1 MREGGTILAL
11 DLATACGIAEGTPGG
26 DPRASS
32 KNFAVELG
40 GLFGA
45 GEQALMFF
53 SDRLTVDPPAAI
65 FIERPGLHSI
75 GKAGTSFQALFRLF
89 GLIFLAGVIAR
100 CRGVY
105 DVRLAEVKDVR
116 KHFLGGASDRRRRR
130 QAPDPGALPGAGLV
144 VQEPRRG
151 GCARFV
157 VVRL

>member
-1 MREGGTILAL
+1 MRDGGTILAL

-32 KNFAVELG
+32 KTFAVEAG

-45 GEQALMFF
+45 GERALMFF

-75 GKAGTSFQALFRLF
+75 GKAGTSFQAIFRLF

-100 CRGVY
+100 CRGIY
-105 DVRLAEVKDVR
+105 DVRLIEVKDVR
-116 KHFLGGASDRRRRR
+116 KHFLGGAGVAGPDAKRLT
-130 QAPDPGALPGAGLV
+130 QARCRELGWSFKNPDEADALALWDF
-144 VQEPRRG
+144 
-151 GCARFV
+151 A
-157 VVRL
+157 